1 MQGIAKFRLS
11 NNVKQKILE
20 ILYFM
25 MASFFLI
32 NIKIEIRFDIKI
44 IILSLIISLV
54 YAFTF
59 EKKIIMNKFN
69 LIIAGCFVLIGGC
82 FAISAIKFNVLG
94 YAAYAIIFSVLISA
108 FAVTK
113 INWEM
118 NITALIK
125 SAYYINWIVV
135 IISFILYPN
144 DIIGGY
150 YSFVENSNYL
160 AMLLSLYI
168 ICLLILLYISKSKR
182 YLVLIGIDIMV
193 LIFTESRT
201 GMLVLVSSFIIYCI
215 FLLKGKQI
223 NRKRIIVTISILMV
237 TMLGT
242 ICIFGFF
249 TPTAYKFISG
259 HIKQLERPIPE
270 ELKKDFSHDT
280 LISFSNKMGKGIS
293 NTEGRFTSGRAEIW
307 GNYLSEI
314 GIQGHEDEHIKIK
327 ENDKLVERD
336 AHNSI
341 LQISF
346 SAGIFAGIA
355 LIIIFLMIIYKSI
368 KILIYN
374 RSVSVYDVFVIMVCC
389 NYIINSMFAAIYAPY
404 AALNT
409 VIFYFFLS
417 GVRHE
422 SNAI

>member
-20 ILYFM
+20 ILYFI

-144 DIIGGY
+144 DMIGGY
-150 YSFVENSNYL
+150 YSFVR
-160 AMLLSLYI
+160 
-168 ICLLILLYISKSKR
+168 KSK
-182 YLVLIGIDIMV
+182 LLGNVIV
-193 LIFTESRT
+193 
-201 GMLVLVSSFIIYCI
+201 FIYNL
-215 FLLKGKQI
+215 FI
-223 NRKRIIVTISILMV
+223 N
-237 TMLGT
+237 
-242 ICIFGFF
+242 
-249 TPTAYKFISG
+249 
-259 HIKQLERPIPE
+259 
-270 ELKKDFSHDT
+270 
-280 LISFSNKMGKGIS
+280 
-293 NTEGRFTSGRAEIW
+293 
-307 GNYLSEI
+307 
-314 GIQGHEDEHIKIK
+314 
-327 ENDKLVERD
+327 
-336 AHNSI
+336 
-341 LQISF
+341 
-346 SAGIFAGIA
+346 IA
-355 LIIIFLMIIYKSI
+355 IYK
-368 KILIYN
+368 
-374 RSVSVYDVFVIMVCC
+374 
-389 NYIINSMFAAIYAPY
+389 
-404 AALNT
+404 
-409 VIFYFFLS
+409 
-417 GVRHE
+417 
-422 SNAI
+422 